1 LRERFERKVERSGEH
16 HVWLGARDS
25 EGAGQV
31 RVNGTLRTARSVA
44 WELEHGRLPDGA
56 RVRGCRDEPA
66 CVRVSHLA
74 LIPSAGPPR
83 RRAPRGAGSKRMIR
97 SGVWKFTVT
106 VGRYADGSQRRV
118 HRTLHVRSELE
129 ATRALARFVTEVR
142 DASLPASKPDRDI
155 TVDEAVEQFLTGHL
169 QGERGREQTTIED
182 YRGVHTKWFAPEIG
196 TRRLRDIDEATIDR
210 LFGHMRQAGLSSS
223 RMNSARNLYGPL
235 FRWARRRGIVQRS
248 PMAEFQL
255 PTSLHV
261 EREHRPPEVDQL
273 CRYLAGALEFVPDVA
288 PVLTLGAVTGMR
300 RGELVSIR
308 RSALDAKRRQ
318 LRIDTAISGKR
329 VKTTKTRKE
338 RGVFLD
344 AETVAM
350 LQRHCEQMDERAEA
364 CGVEIR
370 SNGFVFSLDPDC
382 SRPMPAE
389 YLTRRVAVLKEHVGI
404 SNKQPETVELEDEA
418 LRLFR
423 QPPAP
428 RRPGQTGPAPKGGMS
443 FPEIGRRLGRSRRW
457 AELAVRSA
465 LRREAAAAAGE
476 VEYFDGSILALRK
489 FTSSELLDAGFNI
502 SMVAERQGHGP
513 QVLVKHY
520 AKARPSADRKAADH
534 LGRVVHGAARRS
546 TRH

>member
-1 LRERFERKVERSGEH
+1 
-16 HVWLGARDS
+16 
-25 EGAGQV
+25 
-31 RVNGTLRTARSVA
+31 
-44 WELEHGRLPDGA
+44 
-56 RVRGCRDEPA
+56 
-66 CVRVSHLA
+66 
-74 LIPSAGPPR
+74 
-83 RRAPRGAGSKRMIR
+83 
-97 SGVWKFTVT
+97 
-106 VGRYADGSQRRV
+106 
-118 HRTLHVRSELE
+118 
-129 ATRALARFVTEVR
+129 
-142 DASLPASKPDRDI
+142 
-155 TVDEAVEQFLTGHL
+155 
-169 QGERGREQTTIED
+169 
-182 YRGVHTKWFAPEIG
+182 VHTKWFAPEIG

-261 EREHRPPEVDQL
+261 EREHRAPEVDQL
-273 CRYLAGALEFVPDVA
+273 CRYLAAALAFVPDVA

-308 RSALDAKRRQ
+308 RSALDVKQGR
-318 LRIDTAISGKR
+318 LRVDTAISGKR

-338 RGVFLD
+338 RGIFLD

-350 LQRHCEQMDERAEA
+350 LQRHCVQMDERAEA
-364 CGVEIR
+364 CGVAIGP
-370 SNGFVFSLDPDC
+370 NGFVFSLDPDC
-382 SRPMPAE
+382 SRPMPAD
-389 YLTRRVAVLKEHVGI
+389 YLTRQVAALKEHLGI
-404 SNKQPETVELEDEA
+404 SNKQPGTLKLEDEA

-423 QPPAP
+423 QLPAP

-476 VEYFDGSILALRK
+476 VDYFDGSILALRK
-489 FTSSELLDAGFNI
+489 FTSSELLDAGFNL
-502 SMVAERQGHGP
+502 SMVAQRQGHGP

-534 LGRVVHGAARRS
+534 LGRVVHGAARGS
-546 TRH
+546 TGRQAGG